1 LSKEKIMKDN
11 VYVLNGESI
20 IHIYESVS
28 IETLRNIV
36 SDLKDP
42 GFGSD
47 HVHAVRLASRIL
59 YRREL
64 ESIQELDTIVMDV
77 DPYP

>member
-1 LSKEKIMKDN
+1 MKDDI
-11 VYVLNGESI
+11 VVITGSSI
-20 IHIYESVS
+20 IYVYETVAL
-28 IETLRNIV
+28 ETLRRIV
-36 SDLKDP
+36 EDLEDP

-64 ESIQELDTIVMDV
+64 ESVQDLDTIATDV
-77 DPYP
+77 DPY